1 MKKSCNKIALF
12 SVHTELGE
20 HFQWQNFS
28 KVNNKTMEC
37 TKMKNFK
44 IHYVNNNIYKKKKTV
59 WKYYIIHINK
69 LLQWNIFCEFH
80 LNIIRITRSK
90 KNPQLQIYVIDVH
103 IFAVLLHMNNFLN
116 IVYCSGMSVVFVYD
130 NFTCNR

>member
-12 SVHTELGE
+12 SVHTEVGE

-28 KVNNKTMEC
+28 KVNNKLW
-37 TKMKNFK
+37 NAQRWK
-44 IHYVNNNIYKKKKTV
+44 ILKYITLTITLIKTKTV

-103 IFAVLLHMNNFLN
+103 IFAVLLHMNIFLN